1 MYTMPNLPVGTIT
14 LLFTDIEGSTRLLQ
28 QLGDGYAALLADC
41 RSLLRVVF
49 EEHHGYEVDTQ
60 GDAFFLAFA
69 RARDAVSAAV
79 SAQRAL
85 AKHAWPGGIAV
96 RVRMGLHTG
105 EPERSLEGYVGLDV
119 HFAARIMNAGH
130 GGQVL
135 LSSTTRDL
143 LADDLPEGLS
153 LHDLGVYRLKDI
165 ERPGRLFQ
173 LIIPGLPND
182 FPPLRTVDIC
192 PCHLP
197 AQLTPLIG
205 REQEVAAICSM
216 LLREDVRL
224 LTLTGTGGVGKTRL
238 AVQVAEQLCERF
250 TDGAFFVSLAPIRD
264 PELVLPAIAQN
275 LNIREAAGQS
285 LLEGLQE
292 ELRHKQMLLIL
303 DNLEQIVSAAP
314 QIVDLLAACPKLK
327 VFTTSRE
334 VLRVQGEYEFAVPP
348 LALPDPKH
356 LPDLAALS
364 HYEAVALFLKRT
376 QAVTPGFQLTGANA
390 AIIAEICA
398 RLDGLPLAIELA
410 AARMKLLSPQALLAR
425 LNQRLQLLTSGKR
438 DAPARQQTLR
448 NTIAWSYDLLNA
460 EEQWLF
466 QHLSVLAGGC
476 TLEAVEK
483 VCAACGGNVIQVL
496 DVIASLLDKSLL
508 LRVDQQGEEPR
519 FTMLETLRE
528 YGLERLVTSGE
539 AENARRAHAL
549 YYFAL
554 LEATRSNL
562 GGPREQVWTRRLE
575 QEQDNFRAAVEWALA
590 QAESGGDPELAL
602 RMSIAMRPL
611 WNLRGNY
618 SEIRALLERALK
630 GSKGSVAGM
639 RAGALL
645 YAADLALVQG
655 DIHRAEELGEA
666 GLKLYQSIADRKGI
680 ALSFHLLAD
689 IAWTKG
695 DLRAARL
702 LGEDSLALFRE
713 LQDKANIADVLIHH
727 ASLATEQAE
736 YERARTLLQE
746 SLAINRELESK
757 SGIADALHNL
767 SRVEF
772 FAQGDLARARS
783 LLQESLSLFAE
794 LSDKESIAYCTVLA
808 GRIALQQGN
817 IDTARQL
824 LEESLALFSAMRHQH
839 GTTVTLASLARV
851 AIRQGDYSSA
861 RDFAGESLSL
871 ARKAG
876 DKLNIATGLESL
888 AEALA
893 AQGQLV
899 RATRLW
905 RAAASVRDA
914 LPAPLPLID
923 RAAYEETLA
932 AARAK
937 LGAPTF
943 ETAWKEGQA
952 MTLEQ
957 VLTSS

>member
-1 MYTMPNLPVGTIT
+1 MRELPVGTIT

-49 EEHHGYEVDTQ
+49 EEYHGYEVDTQ

-85 AKHAWPGGIAV
+85 ANHAWPGGIAV

-119 HFAARIMNAGH
+119 HFAARIMSAGH

-224 LTLTGTGGVGKTRL
+224 HTLTGTGGVGKTRL

-264 PELVLPAIAQN
+264 PELVLPAIAQT

-364 HYEAVALFLKRT
+364 HYEAVELFLKRT

-466 QHLSVLAGGC
+466 QHLSVFAGGC

-508 LRVDQQGEEPR
+508 RRVDQQGEEAR

-528 YGLERLVTSGE
+528 YALELLVASGE
-539 AENARRAHAL
+539 AENARCTYAL
-549 YYFAL
+549 YYLAL
-554 LEATRSNL
+554 LEATRSEL
-562 GGPREQVWTRRLE
+562 GGPQGQVWTERLE
-575 QEQDNFRAAVEWALA
+575 QEQDNFRAAVEWALS
-590 QAESGGDPELAL
+590 QAESGGDPDLAL

-645 YAADLALVQG
+645 YTADFAHVQG
-655 DIHRAEELGEA
+655 DIHRAEELGSE
-666 GLKLYQSIADRKGI
+666 GLNLYQALADREGI

-713 LQDKANIADVLIHH
+713 LQDKANIAGVLIHF

-824 LEESLALFSAMRHQH
+824 LEESLALFRAMRHQH

-899 RATRLW
+899 QATRLW

-923 RAAYEETLA
+923 RAAYEGTLA
-932 AARAK
+932 ATRAK
-937 LGAPTF
+937 LGAPAF
-943 ETAWKEGQA
+943 DTAWEEGQA